1 MLVAAVGIGSAI
13 GGIARFLLGAAIQ
26 RWAGSTFPFGTLVI
40 NITGSILLGFLI
52 RYALATPTISPT
64 MRAMLTTGFCGGYT
78 TFSTFTYETATLFE
92 EADYRRAFTYVLLS
106 VCVAL
111 AGMFL
116 GFTGARALVAF
127 RERV

>member
-1 MLVAAVGIGSAI
+1 VLIAAVGIGSAI
-13 GGIARFLLGAAIQ
+13 GGIARFLLGALIQ

-111 AGMFL
+111 AGIFL
-116 GFTGARALVAF
+116 GFSGARALVAF